1 MPTETAP
8 TTEQTTPQTTEQ
20 APAQAEPQARG
31 TTPTTP
37 ALFDEKEQS
46 NSTENTET
54 QNQTQGQEQTPE
66 TPRTLT
72 AEDITLQEGF
82 EYDDE
87 LGKSFLDVLNDEKLS
102 RKELAQKL
110 ADLYQTQQVKM
121 LEGLKAAD
129 TEKVKKFEADL
140 AAEKAEW
147 LKQCQ
152 ADKEYGGQNWD
163 ATQAIID
170 KGCKQLATPEA
181 VKLMQS
187 YNLNTHPEI
196 VRMFYRAGKLASE
209 DNSQINGGGA
219 SKHIDPA
226 EAIFGAGLRE
236 YISKRK
242 E

>member
-1 MPTETAP
+1 MTTETET

-110 ADLYQTQQVKM
+110 ADLYQAQQVKM

-129 TEKVKKFEADL
+129 TERVKKFEADL

-152 ADKEYGGQNWD
+152 ADKEYGGQNWE
-163 ATQAIID
+163 AAQAVID

-181 VKLMQS
+181 VKLMQA
-187 YNLNTHPEI
+187 YNLNTNPEI

-209 DNSQINGGGA
+209 DNSQINGGGTGK
-219 SKHIDPA
+219 STDPA
-226 EAIFGAGLRE
+226 MAIFGDSLKE
-236 YISKRK
+236 FHKRRG

>member
-20 APAQAEPQARG
+20 APAQTEPQAQG
-31 TTPTTP
+31 TTPATTP
-37 ALFDEKEQS
+37 ALFDEGEQG
-46 NSTENTET
+46 NPTET
-54 QNQTQGQEQTPE
+54 TQTPEQTQGQGQPPE
-66 TPRTLT
+66 TPQALK
-72 AEDITLQEGF
+72 AEDITIPDGY
-82 EYDDE
+82 EYDKE
-87 LGKSFLDVLNDEKLS
+87 LGDSFLGILNEAKIS
-102 RKELAQKL
+102 KETAQKL
-110 ADLYQTQQVKM
+110 FDLYQTQQVKM

-152 ADKEYGGQNWD
+152 ADKEYGGQNWE
-163 ATQAIID
+163 AAQAVID

-181 VKLMQS
+181 VKLMQA
-187 YNLNTHPEI
+187 YNLNTNPEI

-209 DNSQINGGGA
+209 DNSQINGGGTGK
-219 SKHIDPA
+219 STDPA
-226 EAIFGAGLRE
+226 MAIFGDSLKE
-236 YISKRK
+236 FHKRRG